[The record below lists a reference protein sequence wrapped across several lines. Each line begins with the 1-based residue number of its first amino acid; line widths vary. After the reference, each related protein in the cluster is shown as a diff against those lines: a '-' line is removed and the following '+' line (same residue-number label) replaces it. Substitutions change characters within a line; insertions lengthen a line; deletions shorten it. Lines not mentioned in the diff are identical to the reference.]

1 MKTMPRKGNKPAAK
15 SRGKAAKAQRRAAR
29 LRLVP
34 VATPAEERRQKI
46 ACLRDLAR
54 WLATLGPG
62 RCRRKGRPG
71 NR

>member
-1 MKTMPRKGNKPAAK
+1 MKTMSKKGNKAAAK
-15 SRGKAAKAQRRAAR
+15 SRGKAAKARRRVAR

-54 WLATLGPG
+54 WLATLRPG
-62 RCRRKGRPG
+62 LCRRKGRPG
-71 NR
+71 GR

>member
-1 MKTMPRKGNKPAAK
+1 MPKKGNKAPAK

-34 VATPAEERRQKI
+34 VATPGEERRHKL

-54 WLATLGPG
+54 WLTILRRGLY
-62 RCRRKGRPG
+62 RRKGAPR
-71 NR
+71 R